1 MACGNGFSLISI
13 SNSIHFKGHNL
24 FGTGI
29 NTQSQIGVHQAK
41 NGEYFKYILQPVP
54 IQLSLDRKINE
65 KFRINDLTCGRS
77 HSIVLTN
84 HGIFTFGN
92 NSYGQ
97 CARPIIEDEE
107 FFGNR
112 GVIQNIS
119 KYLQIDPTDSV
130 VSVKAGQDHTVFL
143 THSGKVLTCGWSADG
158 QLGQEIYTLNPI
170 GSEVKGDLRGVKA
183 KKISTKGDFVLALSE
198 EGEVFG
204 WGNNEYKQLSMS
216 GTDEPQI
223 GVSRHLKMPS
233 YVKTP
238 ILDVAASGTKCI
250 LIDAEHNVWVW
261 GYGLLGKGPKCEESS
276 VPTQISNTLFGA
288 YKEIEST
295 LSKRAVSV
303 HCGLYSSA
311 VLLNDG
317 NLFMWGRN
325 KYGNIGIG
333 EKMEAVH
340 MPLRI
345 NLPGRVKTLDCGPDQ
360 TFAICKIN
368 L

>member
-1 MACGNGFSLISI
+1 M
-13 SNSIHFKGHNL
+13 
-24 FGTGI
+24 

-41 NGEYFKYILQPVP
+41 NKEYYKYIIQPVS
-54 IQLSLDRKINE
+54 IQLPIDRTNE
-65 KFRINDLTCGRS
+65 KFRILDLACGRS
-77 HSIVLTN
+77 HSTVLTN
-84 HGIFTFGN
+84 YGIFTFGN

-97 CARPIIEDEE
+97 CARPIIENEE
-107 FFGNR
+107 YFGNR
-112 GVIQNIS
+112 GIIQNVS
-119 KYLQIDPTDSV
+119 KYLQLDSTDSV

-143 THSGKVLTCGWSADG
+143 TRNGKVLVCGWSADG

-170 GSEVKGDLRGVKA
+170 ATEVKGDLKGVKI
-183 KKISTKGDFVLALSE
+183 KKVSTKGDFVLALSE
-198 EGEVFG
+198 EGEIFG

-223 GVSRHLKMPS
+223 GVSRYLKIPN
-233 YVKTP
+233 YIKRP
-238 ILDVAASGTKCI
+238 ILDVAASGTNCI
-250 LIDAEHNVWVW
+250 LIDADQNVWVW

-276 VPTQISNTLFGA
+276 LPTQISNTLFGS

-295 LSKRAVSV
+295 VSKRAVSV
-303 HCGLYSSA
+303 YCGLYSSA
-311 VLLNDG
+311 VVLNDG

-340 MPLRI
+340 MPLRV
-345 NLPGRVKTLDCGPDQ
+345 NVPGRIKTLDCGPDQ